1 MPTNQFS
8 NPLGYFQANLDS
20 TFTKAINTTG
30 VFEDISPTLT
40 NQEEYQYNTS
50 IDARGNIKFEE
61 KGIWKYDFVGT
72 WNGATNDNMQLRATI
87 FKNPYTLLLPPVK
100 WNARGGNNWAISYSV
115 MFQVFQAG
123 ETIQLELLNEDD
135 TAVSQLI
142 FGIFTAIK
150 LY

>member
-1 MPTNQFS
+1 MDQ
-8 NPLGYFQANLDS
+8 
-20 TFTKAINTTG
+20 
-30 VFEDISPTLT
+30 
-40 NQEEYQYNTS
+40 
-50 IDARGNIKFEE
+50 
-61 KGIWKYDFVGT
+61 
-72 WNGATNDNMQLRATI
+72 
-87 FKNPYTLLLPPVK
+87 LLLPPVK